1 MFKTTKRE
9 LYTAPAVDTLEVLSE
24 SVVCAASGDFTI
36 EGFDEENPHQ
46 TFDF

>member
-24 SVVCAASGDFTI
+24 SVVCAASGDISIDGFQPDDQEFT
-36 EGFDEENPHQ
+36 F
-46 TFDF
+46 